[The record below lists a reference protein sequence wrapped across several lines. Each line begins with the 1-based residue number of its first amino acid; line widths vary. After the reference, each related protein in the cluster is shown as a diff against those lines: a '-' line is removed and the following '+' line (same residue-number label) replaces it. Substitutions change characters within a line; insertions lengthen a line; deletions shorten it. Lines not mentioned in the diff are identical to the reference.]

1 MRQQT
6 INENVRQKIT
16 KQVFNDIYRITAP
29 YEFKGDTICEIFTKS
44 LTETIVLSVLFVSN
58 VSLKQ
63 LDQTNYVY

>member
-29 YEFKGDTICEIFTKS
+29 YEFKGDTTCEIFTKS
-44 LTETIVLSVLFVSN
+44 LTEAIVLSVLFVSN

-63 LDQTNYVY
+63 LDQTNSVC